1 MDNFINGGYLN
12 SNNPPHSLSPL
23 SRASTPF
30 LLKPPSITQSLF
42 KGHARIGIQ
51 KLFILSPSSHA
62 SNNNNPISTP
72 SSLLFILSPSSHASN
87 NNNPISM
94 LKHVL
99 SFVFGQ
105 AHSFSTL
112 YRTETSPHHH
122 QQNHH
127 HYLHSIYC
135 ANQHARGLIPSPTL

>member
-12 SNNPPHSLSPL
+12 SNNPPHFLSPL

-51 KLFILSPSSHA
+51 K
-62 SNNNNPISTP
+62 
-72 SSLLFILSPSSHASN
+72 LFILSPSSHASN